1 MKLTKTYL
9 YNICV
14 GNFYQFRV
22 FKVVDAH
29 KQVYYIGDP
38 VARGVTKLADTIE
51 ELREKLESE
60 VYFLNKYHCK

>member
-9 YNICV
+9 YNVCV

>member
-9 YNICV
+9 YNMYV

-51 ELREKLESE
+51 ELRKKLESE
-60 VYFLNKYHCK
+60 VYFLNKYYCK

>member
-14 GNFYQFRV
+14 GNFYQFKV

-29 KQVYYIGDP
+29 KQIYYIGDP